1 MARAFALFLV
11 VATASQLYAQTP
23 TNGARD
29 TSAVVATLA
38 DSDVTA
44 AIALGQTRKN
54 GKTFGFLGSA
64 DCSNIVDAMGGNTR
78 EYIVLAQGPYGRIVD
93 GSAQAARK
101 YMPFGPSDVSSSM
114 RAPTLTVAVQQK
126 LFNAQT
132 TPVPVEHIVI
142 RNAAQDGDS
151 VHIVQ
156 PTHIEELPES
166 YYNLMGAKIETKGV
180 WATFEPKALPA
191 GDLQFVVIL
200 SNKECNARLRERDRD
215 KIR

>member
-1 MARAFALFLV
+1 
-11 VATASQLYAQTP
+11 
-23 TNGARD
+23 
-29 TSAVVATLA
+29 
-38 DSDVTA
+38 VTA
-44 AIALGQTRKN
+44 AIELGQTRKN
-54 GKTFGFLGSA
+54 GKTFGFLGLA
-64 DCSNIVDAMGGNTR
+64 DCSNMIDAMAGNTR

-93 GSAQAARK
+93 ASAQAARK
-101 YMPFGPSDVSSSM
+101 YMPFGPSDITSGM

-126 LFNAQT
+126 LFNAKT
-132 TPVPVEHIVI
+132 TPVPVEHVVI
-142 RNAAQDGDS
+142 RNAPQDGDS

-180 WATFEPKALPA
+180 WATFDPRALPP

-215 KIR
+215 KIQ